1 MQSIEFKTIIH
12 NGSVTI
18 PAQYSPQWE
27 GKAIRVIVLEDS
39 AIATSPVEQTQKPIF
54 SAVALTTQ
62 SFQFNRDE
70 ANER

>member
-1 MQSIEFKTIIH
+1 MQSIEFKTVIH

-27 GKAIRVIVLEDS
+27 GKTIRVIVLEDC
-39 AIATSPVEQTQKPIF
+39 AIATSPLEQTQQPIF
-54 SAVALTTQ
+54 SAIALTTQ
-62 SFQFNRDE
+62 GFQFNRDE

>member
-12 NGSVTI
+12 HGSVTI

-62 SFQFNRDE
+62 GFQFNRDE

>member
-39 AIATSPVEQTQKPIF
+39 AIATSPVEQTQKPVF

-62 SFQFNRDE
+62 GFQFNRDE